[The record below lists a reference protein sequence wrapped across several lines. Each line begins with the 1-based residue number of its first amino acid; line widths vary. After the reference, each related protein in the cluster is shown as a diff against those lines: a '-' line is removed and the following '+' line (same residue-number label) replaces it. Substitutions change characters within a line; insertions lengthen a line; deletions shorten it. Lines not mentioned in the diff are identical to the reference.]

1 VSVLVNICKEEGTN
15 NFNSFPPIVT
25 RWLPSL
31 QAAGISSNSD
41 PYSGNNI
48 GGFIA
53 ASTINPSNW
62 TRSFSKSAY
71 IDVLPPR
78 SNLHI
83 ISGVTVE
90 RVVFASNNDQSGN
103 KIVSAVEFS
112 TGRGTEK
119 QSVSVTKEAILS
131 GGAFGSPHILQ
142 VSGVGPRDVLGA
154 ANVPVQL
161 ELPGVGQ
168 HLMDHLT
175 VPVAFNT
182 SADTAGSIH
191 ASGSDLSKSPAF
203 NSYVNDAIAY
213 INGSRLFD
221 GDASFARFR
230 DQITWELA
238 HPSTSRIPSTSS
250 EVIEGYRTI
259 YQATLEK
266 LYPTVGIVEFL
277 FSINAVGMIA
287 IQIALQ
293 QAFSQG
299 RMYITSPSVYDN
311 PAIDPQYLSHPA
323 DIVVLRQ
330 GLKLARVIADTPPLS
345 SVLTGETRPGAQ
357 VQSDTDIEAYIRS
370 TVASE
375 FHPCGTCA
383 MLPREKG
390 GVVDARFRV
399 YSVKNLRVVD
409 SSVFPVSFSA
419 HLVAPTYALAE
430 KAAELI
436 LEDWKTTPTKKN
448 SAYGMKGGLGRMWIF
463 LFLVVVV
470 GLV

>member
-1 VSVLVNICKEEGTN
+1 
-15 NFNSFPPIVT
+15 
-25 RWLPSL
+25 
-31 QAAGISSNSD
+31 
-41 PYSGNNI
+41 
-48 GGFIA
+48 
-53 ASTINPSNW
+53 
-62 TRSFSKSAY
+62 
-71 IDVLPPR
+71 
-78 SNLHI
+78 
-83 ISGVTVE
+83 
-90 RVVFASNNDQSGN
+90 
-103 KIVSAVEFS
+103 VSAVEFS

-131 GGAFGSPHILQ
+131 GGAFGSPQILQ
-142 VSGVGPRDVLGA
+142 LSGVGPRDVLGA
-154 ANVPVQL
+154 ANVTVQL

-175 VPVAFNT
+175 VPVYFNT

-191 ASGSDLSKSPAF
+191 ASDSDLSKSPVF

-221 GDASFARFR
+221 GDTPFATFR
-230 DQITWELA
+230 DQIAWELA

-250 EVIEGYRTI
+250 EVIEGYKTI

-266 LYPTVGIVEFL
+266 IYPTVGIVEFL
-277 FSINAVGMIA
+277 FSINAAGTIA
-287 IQIALQ
+287 IQTALQ
-293 QAFSQG
+293 QGFSQG
-299 RMYITSPSVYDN
+299 RMYITSPSVYDS
-311 PAIDPQYLSHPA
+311 PSIDPQCLSHPA

-330 GLKLARVIADTPPLS
+330 GFKLARVVAGTPPLS
-345 SVLTGETRPGAQ
+345 SVLTGETQPGSQ
-357 VQSDTDIEAYIRS
+357 VQSDDDIETYIRN

-419 HLVAPTYALAE
+419 HLMAPTYALAE

-436 LEDWKTTPTKKN
+436 LDDWNGGTATGTGVTSTKS
-448 SAYGMKGGLGRMWIF
+448 SAYGMKEKLGCLRVF
-463 LFLVVVV
+463 LPLVVIL
-470 GLV
+470 GLF